1 MATRSTIA
9 IQNEDGTVTSVYCH
23 WDGYP
28 AHNGRILQQHYTDA
42 QAVTELL
49 SHGNMSELG
58 ERISPTVGSGHTF
71 ENGEPGTTVYYG
83 RDRGEDDVAPQTFP
97 NAQAWREAY
106 GQEYDYL
113 YVASE
118 GAWYVGKHGRALKPL
133 APAVAA
139 ELFQTWTKSSVH
151 NNS

>member
-28 AHNGRILQQHYTDA
+28 AHNGRILQEHYTDA
-42 QAVTELL
+42 QTVAELISL
-49 SHGNMSELG
+49 GDISSLG

-83 RDRGEDDVAPQTFP
+83 RDRGERGVAPQKAL
-97 NAQAWREAY
+97 NADSWRY
-106 GQEYDYL
+106 TCGQEYDYL